1 MSAQRIYDTAP
12 LGSLIRFSN
21 GQPRPPA
28 RFSRKLRAW
37 NNDNGMG
44 RLVERSPEHI
54 GASYR
59 SPATFALHLG
69 NYGSQGTI
77 LMVVRR
83 IYSVESV
90 LNFEIAEVPR
100 PGMVRILTPIGDREE
115 LQYLAPDMASAEAWM
130 AEHRYHRMRA
140 EVVPEPDLVML
151 PAMLGRAA

>member
-28 RFSRKLRAW
+28 RFSRKLKAW

-54 GASYR
+54 GTNYR
-59 SPATFALHLG
+59 SPATFTLHLG

-83 IYSVESV
+83 HYSVESV
-90 LNFEIAEVPR
+90 LNFEIAEMPR

-115 LQYLAPDMASAEAWM
+115 LQYLAPDMASAETWM
-130 AEHRYHRMRA
+130 AEHRYHRIRA
-140 EVVPEPDLVML
+140 EVVPDPDPVML